1 MNTTK
6 KSTADAAAV
15 VTKRKEAKIA
25 VKKTAKQAAAEQ
37 DEAVQKIKE
46 KKKAKVKATIKEE
59 ATKAEQ
65 AMSAEDAAPAK
76 AAKENAAV
84 QTWPGLNSDSAP
96 WPGWVTVEL
105 CARRFR
111 PPQLPPPPGT
121 NACGAD
127 VCGSVGCA
135 TLSGGMPLAP
145 EDHVRP
151 CLATCFIHSP
161 ISIL

>member
-1 MNTTK
+1 MSQAAPQSQDHQVFARHNKFGTFPVPRAFLNTTK

-46 KKKAKVKATIKEE
+46 KKKAKVKVTIKEE

-76 AAKENAAV
+76 ATKENAAV
-84 QTWPGLNSDSAP
+84 QTLAH
-96 WPGWVTVEL
+96 
-105 CARRFR
+105 
-111 PPQLPPPPGT
+111 PQQ
-121 NACGAD
+121 
-127 VCGSVGCA
+127 
-135 TLSGGMPLAP
+135 
-145 EDHVRP
+145 
-151 CLATCFIHSP
+151 
-161 ISIL
+161 